1 MSSASRKMIDDCA
14 RYSISISAYVDG
26 ELDAA
31 HAMDMEAHVVGC
43 DACTERVALIRAV
56 RQSLKRTAASRCPA
70 ALRARLHATIDAEK
84 RRAVMAHEPGNDAS
98 NPKLMRLRY
107 AVGLAAAAGVAFA
120 MGMSSLAKARGDSQ
134 AVASARAASAPS
146 DLFGIDALLDE
157 LLAMHAH
164 PFKPDTINP
173 EELTNFDPLLGVRVR
188 RPAFQPFDA
197 RFQGARVHPV
207 SDRGAYLQLQYAMPE
222 APARGGNKHLT
233 VYIFNPRVV
242 PMRATRLEPR
252 VVRQK
257 PVLVGRLRG
266 YSVAALEQSGV
277 GYAFASDFDTDE
289 SAKMALAAVEQ

>member
-1 MSSASRKMIDDCA
+1 MSSASRKVIDDCA
-14 RYSISISAYVDG
+14 RFSFSISAYVDG

-31 HAMDMEAHVVGC
+31 HAMDMESHVVGC
-43 DACTERVALIRAV
+43 DACTERVALVRAT
-56 RQSLKRTAASRCPA
+56 RQSLKRAATTRCPA
-70 ALRARLHATIDAEK
+70 ALRARLSATIAEEK
-84 RRAVMAHEPGNDAS
+84 RRAPIAPGS
-98 NPKLMRLRY
+98 GGEVGSPKLMRLRY

-120 MGMSSLAKARGDSQ
+120 MGVSSLAKSRGDSP
-134 AVASARAASAPS
+134 AIASARAATPT
-146 DLFGIDALLDE
+146 DPFGIDSLLDE

-207 SDRGAYLQLQYAMPE
+207 SDRGAYLQLQYAMGDS
-222 APARGGNKHLT
+222 PARGGKHLT

-252 VVRQK
+252 MVRQR

-289 SAKMALAAVEQ
+289 SAKMALSATEQ